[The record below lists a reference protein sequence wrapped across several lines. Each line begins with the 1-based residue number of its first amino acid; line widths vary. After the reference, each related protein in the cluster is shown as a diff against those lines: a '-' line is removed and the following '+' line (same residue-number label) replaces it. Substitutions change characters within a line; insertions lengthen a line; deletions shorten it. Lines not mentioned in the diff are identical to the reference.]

1 MRVAVSVRISA
12 EDFSNL
18 FDVVELCSVNPD
30 SYDEESTPASW
41 AITEHEGC
49 WLPGSSAGGSRKYNS
64 TVQIWITVH
73 SSFTGILSVARCC
86 CLCFFPPETFWKN
99 PQYTLVLKEKD
110 ENEDEDDDDDVGD
123 DGEDGDDEMEDPTV
137 TPDPKKRAEKQKQKV
152 KCCTV
157 LVELL
162 QKNRRQRDKL
172 NFLHIAFHIYKV
184 PYLSSFNVS
193 AS

>member
-1 MRVAVSVRISA
+1 MPDVAVSA
-12 EDFSNL
+12 
-18 FDVVELCSVNPD
+18 
-30 SYDEESTPASW
+30 
-41 AITEHEGC
+41 
-49 WLPGSSAGGSRKYNS
+49 
-64 TVQIWITVH
+64 
-73 SSFTGILSVARCC
+73 
-86 CLCFFPPETFWKN
+86 FFPSETFCKN

-123 DGEDGDDEMEDPTV
+123 DGEDDDDEMEDQTV
-137 TPDPKKRAEKQKQKV
+137 TPDLKKRAEKQKQKQKV
-152 KCCTV
+152 KRCTV

-172 NFLHIAFHIYKV
+172 NFLYIAFHVYKV